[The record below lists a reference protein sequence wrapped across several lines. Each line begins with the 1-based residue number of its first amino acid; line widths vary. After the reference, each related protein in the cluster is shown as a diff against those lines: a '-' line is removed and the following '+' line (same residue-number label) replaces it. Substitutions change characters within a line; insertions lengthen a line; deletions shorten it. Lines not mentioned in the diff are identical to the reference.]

1 MSSVSEIQKAIIG
14 LSRDDYQQLRRWLYE
29 YDSPEWN
36 RQIETDS
43 ADGKLDALA
52 AQAEEAKQRG
62 NGERPLV
69 HRTAPES
76 WSPFDSLLV
85 VVREWR

>member
-29 YDSPEWN
+29 YDWPEWN

-43 ADGKLDALA
+43 VDGKLDSLA
-52 AQAEEAKQRG
+52 AQAQEAKRRG
-62 NGERPLV
+62 ALK
-69 HRTAPES
+69 
-76 WSPFDSLLV
+76 DL
-85 VVREWR
+85 